1 MNCHRSQTFREL
13 VENLYEEFKEL
24 KQINIFFTCEGLKM
38 DLDKNLEENK
48 IKDKDTILIN
58 YMELSS

>member
-13 VENLYEEFKEL
+13 VENLYEEFQEL
-24 KQINIFFTCEGLKM
+24 KQTNIFFTCEGLKM